1 VAVAE
6 RPALRVENLTVAYRQ
21 GKHWLAAVREMSMS
35 IAPGEVYGLV
45 GESGSGKSTLALAI
59 LRFLSDNGAIREG
72 RILLGERDLTTLNED
87 ELRTIWGKQVRL
99 VPQNPLTALNPSLRI
114 EAQLVEAL
122 DPELPR
128 AEAELQAREL
138 LQLVRLPDP
147 ERILQSYPHEL
158 SGGMQQRVM
167 LAMALH
173 GDPTLL
179 VLDEPTTNLDVTTEA
194 AILDLV
200 GQLIAER
207 DTAALFVSHNLGVVG
222 RVCSR
227 VAVLYA
233 GELVE
238 DAPASALFQKPL
250 HPYTQGLLDSMPRIG
265 SSNRTT
271 RLRPIPGTIPPL
283 DALPTGCVFAPRC
296 PIALEICHAERPPL
310 DTVDDERR
318 VRCHRW
324 REIADGSVDPS
335 QKLTD
340 VSVSVANSDE
350 KVVLELDQLEKHF
363 DLERSIAERL
373 RGEPARSV
381 RAVDGVDL
389 AVRRARTLGLVGE
402 SGSGKTTIARCVIG
416 LVERSGGEVSLLDV
430 PLAPRLSA
438 RAPELLSRVQMVF
451 QNPEEALNPYMTV
464 GEALRRP
471 LLRLAGYT
479 RERADAEVSRLLG
492 AVKLNPAYSERLP
505 GQLSGGEKQRVAIAR
520 AFASDPELILFD
532 ESVSALDVSVQAAI
546 LNLLSELQQEKQ
558 SSYLFITHDLSV
570 VSYLADEIA
579 VVYLGHL
586 MELGS
591 KEAVFAPPY
600 HPYTEALLSA
610 APLLDT
616 GERELIR
623 LEGDIPSP
631 VDMPQGCR
639 FHTRCPRFLGE
650 ICVTSEPPWQKA
662 GPNHHIYCHIPAEE
676 LVRLQRPLFERL
688 TDEQPQQGGE

>member
-1 VAVAE
+1 SAAE
-6 RPALRVENLTVAYRQ
+6 R
-21 GKHWLAAVREMSMS
+21 
-35 IAPGEVYGLV
+35 
-45 GESGSGKSTLALAI
+45 
-59 LRFLSDNGAIREG
+59 
-72 RILLGERDLTTLNED
+72 RILLGDRDLTTLDTE
-87 ELRTIWGKQVRL
+87 ELRTIWGSQVRL

-114 EAQLVEAL
+114 GDQLVEAL
-122 DPELPR
+122 EPGLPH
-128 AEAELQAREL
+128 AEAALQGREL
-138 LQLVRLPDP
+138 LQTVRLADP
-147 ERILQSYPHEL
+147 ERVMRSFPHEL

-173 GDPTLL
+173 GDPALL

-222 RVCSR
+222 RVCAR

-238 DAPASALFQKPL
+238 DAPAAALFQQPL
-250 HPYTQGLLDSMPRIG
+250 HPYTQGLLDSVPRIG
-265 SSNRTT
+265 TSSRTA
-271 RLRPIPGTIPPL
+271 RLRPIPGTIPAL
-283 DALPTGCVFAPRC
+283 DALPPGCVFAPRC
-296 PIALEICHAERPPL
+296 PIALDLCHAQRPPL
-310 DTVDDERR
+310 DIVDDTRS

-324 REIADGSVDPS
+324 REIAVGTIDPS
-335 QKLTD
+335 QHSEELPINAVIDDTT
-340 VSVSVANSDE
+340 
-350 KVVLELDQLEKHF
+350 VVLELDQLEKHF
-363 DLERSIAERL
+363 DLERGISERL
-373 RGEPARSV
+373 RGEPTRSV

-389 AVRRARTLGLVGE
+389 TVRRARTLGLVGE
-402 SGSGKTTIARCVIG
+402 SGSGKTTIARCVVG
-416 LVERSGGEVSLLDV
+416 LIERSGGEVNLLDV

-471 LLRLAGYT
+471 LVRLGGST
-479 RERADAEVSRLLG
+479 RERADSEVARLLR

-505 GQLSGGEKQRVAIAR
+505 SQLSGGEKQRVAIAR

-570 VSYLADEIA
+570 VSYLADDIA

-586 MELGS
+586 MEFGP
-591 KEAVFAPPY
+591 KAAVFAPPY

-610 APLLDT
+610 APLLDV
-616 GERELIR
+616 GGDRELIR

-650 ICVTSEPPWQKA
+650 ICVSTEPPWQEV
-662 GPNHHIYCHIPAEE
+662 GPEHRIYCHIPADE
-676 LVRLQRPLFERL
+676 LVRLQRPLFESISN
-688 TDEQPQQGGE
+688 E